1 VKLATATQQ
10 QLVSLGVDLKMG
22 RRVTEINREGITT
35 HDGEFIEADLKVWA
49 AGIKAPDWMKNLDGL
64 ETNHINQLVVD
75 STLKTS
81 DDDIFAMGDCA
92 ACVWQGHAGN
102 VPPRAQAAHQQA
114 SALCTTIV
122 HRLKGGSPVNFVY
135 YDYGSLVSLGKYTTV
150 GNLMGN
156 LMGTVSIGGFIAKVV
171 YLSLYK
177 MHQVAIHGYFRTAM
191 LTLSNAFRRSV
202 YAKIK
207 MH

>member
-1 VKLATATQQ
+1 
-10 QLVSLGVDLKMG
+10 
-22 RRVTEINREGITT
+22 
-35 HDGEFIEADLKVWA
+35 
-49 AGIKAPDWMKNLDGL
+49 MKGLDGL

-75 STLKTS
+75 KTLKTS
-81 DDDIFAMGDCA
+81 DDAIFAMGDCA
-92 ACVWQGHAGN
+92 ACVWQGHTGN

-114 SALCTTIV
+114 STLCKSIIN
-122 HRLKGGSPVNFVY
+122 RLKDRELVEFVY

-156 LMGTVSIGGFIAKVV
+156 LMGTVSVGGFIAKVV

-202 YAKIK
+202 YRKIK